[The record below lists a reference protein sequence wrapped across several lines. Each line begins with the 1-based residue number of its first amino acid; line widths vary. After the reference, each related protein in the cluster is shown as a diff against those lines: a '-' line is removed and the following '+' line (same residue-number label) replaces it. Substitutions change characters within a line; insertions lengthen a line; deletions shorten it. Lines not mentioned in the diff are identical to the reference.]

1 MYWDSFSLN
10 LEKSGIKTFTTRLN
24 LKIMNLNP
32 NELKVSSTFL
42 RKLLSEIVLVMY
54 ECGLIAGN
62 NIGNCTA
69 SKSTTTLKYEL
80 YEKYI

>member
-54 ECGLIAGN
+54 ECGLIVG
-62 NIGNCTA
+62 NIGNC
-69 SKSTTTLKYEL
+69 K
-80 YEKYI
+80 